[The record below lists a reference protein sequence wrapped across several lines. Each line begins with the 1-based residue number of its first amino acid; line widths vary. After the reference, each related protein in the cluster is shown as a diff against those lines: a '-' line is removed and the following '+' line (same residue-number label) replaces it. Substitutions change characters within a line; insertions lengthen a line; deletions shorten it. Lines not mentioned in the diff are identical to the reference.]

1 MMMMMMMMKGLVAV
15 QEDSEVG
22 EGSQNASS
30 VETSSRRTK
39 PSCLCQY
46 NPPKFKRK

>member
-22 EGSQNASS
+22 EGSQNAPS
-30 VETSSRRTK
+30 VETSSRRTR
-39 PSCLCQY
+39 PSPLRGSIQ
-46 NPPKFKRK
+46 PA